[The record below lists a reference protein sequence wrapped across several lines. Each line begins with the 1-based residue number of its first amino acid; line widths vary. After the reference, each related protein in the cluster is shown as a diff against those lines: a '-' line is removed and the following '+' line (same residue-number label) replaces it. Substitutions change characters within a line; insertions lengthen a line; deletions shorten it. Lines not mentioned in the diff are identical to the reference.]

1 MIKVGIGYDAHQL
14 AKGERFVI
22 GGVEIPYEYGSVGHS
37 DGDVLIHAIVDSLL
51 GAANLGD
58 IGELFPSSEKKWKDS
73 NSLNFLDI
81 SNSKL
86 ISQGYEIVHIDSVII
101 LQTPMISEF
110 IPEMKNKIS
119 KKLALEISQISIKA
133 TTTDHLG
140 YIGES
145 KGLAAQSISTL
156 QNK

>member
-14 AKGERFVI
+14 AKGETFII
-22 GGVEIPYEYGSVGHS
+22 GGIEIPYEYGSVGHS
-37 DGDVLIHAIVDSLL
+37 DGDVLIHAIIDSLL

-58 IGELFPSSEKKWKDS
+58 IGQLFPSSEKKWKNF
-73 NSLNFLDI
+73 NSLSLLDI
-81 SNSKL
+81 SNSRLVSK
-86 ISQGYEIVHIDSVII
+86 GYEIVHIDSIVI
-101 LQTPMISEF
+101 LQEPMISEF
-110 IPEMKNKIS
+110 IPKMKNKIS
-119 KKLALEISQISIKA
+119 KILALELSQISIKA

-145 KGLAAQSISTL
+145 KGLAAQSISTI

>member
-1 MIKVGIGYDAHQL
+1 MIKVGIGYDSHQL

-22 GGVEIPYEYGSVGHS
+22 GGIEIPSEYGSVGHS

-58 IGELFPSSEKKWKDS
+58 IGELFPSSEQKWKDF
-73 NSLNFLDI
+73 NSLSFLDI
-81 SNSKL
+81 SNKKLMSK
-86 ISQGYEIVHIDSVII
+86 GYEIVHIDSTII
-101 LQTPMISEF
+101 LQAPKVSEF

-119 KKLALEISQISIKA
+119 KKLDLDISQISIKA

-145 KGLAAQSISTL
+145 KGLAAQSVSTIK
-156 QNK
+156 NK

>member
-1 MIKVGIGYDAHQL
+1 M
-14 AKGERFVI
+14 
-22 GGVEIPYEYGSVGHS
+22 
-37 DGDVLIHAIVDSLL
+37 
-51 GAANLGD
+51 
-58 IGELFPSSEKKWKDS
+58 
-73 NSLNFLDI
+73 
-81 SNSKL
+81 
-86 ISQGYEIVHIDSVII
+86 HIDSVII

-119 KKLALEISQISIKA
+119 KKLALELSQISIKA

-156 QNK
+156 KNK

>member
-1 MIKVGIGYDAHQL
+1 MIKVGIGYDAHRL

-22 GGVEIPYEYGSVGHS
+22 GSVEIPNEYGSVGHS

-51 GAANLGD
+51 GAANVGD
-58 IGELFPSSEKKWKDS
+58 IGKLFPSNEKKWKDC

-81 SNSKL
+81 SNGKLMSK
-86 ISQGYEIVHIDSVII
+86 GYEIIHIDSIII
-101 LQTPMISEF
+101 LQAPIISEL
-110 IPEMKNKIS
+110 IPGMKNKIS
-119 KKLALEISQISIKA
+119 NILDIELSQISIKA
-133 TTTDHLG
+133 TTTDYLG

-145 KGLAAQSISTL
+145 KGLAAQSISTI

>member
-14 AKGERFVI
+14 SKGERFVI

-58 IGELFPSSEKKWKDS
+58 LGKLFPSSEKKWKDS
-73 NSLNFLDI
+73 NSLNFLEITIDMLE
-81 SNSKL
+81 SA
-86 ISQGYEIVHIDSVII
+86 GYEIVHIDSIII
-101 LQTPMISEF
+101 LQTPMVSEF
-110 IPEMKNKIS
+110 IPQMKNQIS
-119 KKLALEISQISIKA
+119 KAINLKESQISIKA
-133 TTTDHLG
+133 TTTDYLG

-145 KGLAAQSISTL
+145 KGLAAQSIATIK
-156 QNK
+156 NK

>member
-1 MIKVGIGYDAHQL
+1 MIKVGIGYDAHRL
-14 AKGERFVI
+14 VKGERFVI
-22 GGVEIPYEYGSVGHS
+22 GGVEIPNEYGSVGHS

-51 GAANLGD
+51 GAANFGD
-58 IGELFPSSEKKWKDS
+58 IGKLFPSSEKKWKDC

-81 SNSKL
+81 SNGKLMSK
-86 ISQGYEIVHIDSVII
+86 GYEIIHIDSTII
-101 LQTPMISEF
+101 LQTPIISEF

-119 KKLALEISQISIKA
+119 NILDIELSQISIKA
-133 TTTDHLG
+133 TTTDYLG

-145 KGLAAQSISTL
+145 KGLAAQSISTI

>member
-14 AKGERFVI
+14 AKGETYII
-22 GGVEIPYEYGSVGHS
+22 GGIEIPYEYGSIGHS
-37 DGDVLIHAIVDSLL
+37 DGDVLIHAIIDSLL

-58 IGELFPSSEKKWKDS
+58 LGQLFPSSEKKWKDF
-73 NSLNFLDI
+73 NSLSLLDI
-81 SNSKL
+81 SNSRLVSK
-86 ISQGYEIVHIDSVII
+86 GYEIVHIDSIVI
-101 LQTPMISEF
+101 LQEPMISEF
-110 IPEMKNKIS
+110 IPKMKNKIS
-119 KKLALEISQISIKA
+119 KILALELSQISIKA

-145 KGLAAQSISTL
+145 KGLAAQSISTI

>member
-14 AKGERFVI
+14 AKGETFII
-22 GGVEIPYEYGSVGHS
+22 GGIEIPYEYGSVGHS
-37 DGDVLIHAIVDSLL
+37 DGDVLIHAIIDSLL

-58 IGELFPSSEKKWKDS
+58 IGQLFPSSEKKWKDF
-73 NSLNFLDI
+73 NSLSLLDI
-81 SNSKL
+81 SNSRLVSK
-86 ISQGYEIVHIDSVII
+86 GYEIVHIDSIVI
-101 LQTPMISEF
+101 LQAPMISDF

-119 KKLALEISQISIKA
+119 KILALEISQISIKA

-145 KGLAAQSISTL
+145 KGLAAQSISTI

>member
-14 AKGERFVI
+14 AKGETFII
-22 GGVEIPYEYGSVGHS
+22 GGIEIPYEHGSVGHS
-37 DGDVLIHAIVDSLL
+37 DGDVLIHAIIDSLL

-58 IGELFPSSEKKWKDS
+58 IGQLFPSSEKKWKDF
-73 NSLNFLDI
+73 NSLSLLDI
-81 SNSKL
+81 SNSRL
-86 ISQGYEIVHIDSVII
+86 ISKGYEIVHIDSIVI
-101 LQTPMISEF
+101 LQEPMISEF
-110 IPEMKNKIS
+110 IPKMKNKIS
-119 KKLALEISQISIKA
+119 KILALELSQISIKA

-145 KGLAAQSISTL
+145 KGLAAQSISTI